1 MLKYQS
7 MKKAQISDF
16 WFYKFRYQITYGIL
30 FAAYIAIILYTIFVA
45 PTGLTQ
51 NEISSAT
58 KSANL
63 NLSNIFSSQIL
74 DFPFHILQKASIS
87 VLGLSNFSIKLPA
100 ILISIATVFAI
111 IRLAHS
117 WFERGT
123 ATLATIIAIASS
135 QFFFF
140 AQNGT
145 PEILYTFYPIILILA
160 GSDFLKTRSN
170 KSLVIASLTL
180 ALSLYTPLSIYIV
193 LALALTVLAHPHL
206 RFILIRGELSRRRK
220 IIVGVIFAFAVLP
233 LILAIAKDFSILKS
247 IFGIP
252 ESLNIIENF
261 NLLISNL
268 FSFSSKNTG
277 GVISPI
283 ISPPVGILI
292 AIGLYFTFSAKHTPK
307 SYLVNIWS
315 VILLL
320 VCLINPNLTTILFT
334 PVLLLTVTGLQSLIQ
349 TWYTIFP
356 SNPYARVSGLI
367 PISFFVI
374 GLLAASLNNFRLNYL
389 YSPEIVANFN
399 QDLKLLL
406 ESTDKNRKL
415 LVSKTE
421 KPFFEIL
428 EKQKSAKIVSDFKDQ
443 EVILSKAIFDKME
456 IPKNYQIK
464 KIVVSSYIAN
474 PDRFYI
480 LKKN

>member
-45 PTGLTQ
+45 PTGLTP

-100 ILISIATVFAI
+100 IIISIATVFAI

-160 GSDFLKTRSN
+160 GGDFLKNRSN
-170 KSLVIASLTL
+170 KSLIITSLTL
-180 ALSLYTPLSIYIV
+180 ALSSYTPLSIYIV
-193 LALALTVLAHPHL
+193 LALILTVLTHPHL
-206 RFILIRGELSRRRK
+206 RFILIRELSRRRK
-220 IIVGVIFAFAVLP
+220 IIAGVIFALAILP
-233 LILAIAKDFSILKS
+233 LVLAIVKDFSILKS

-252 ESLNIIENF
+252 ESLNILENF

-268 FSFSSKNTG
+268 FSFSSKNTD

-283 ISPPVGILI
+283 INPPVGILI

-356 SNPYARVSGLI
+356 QNPYARVSGLI

-406 ESTDKNRKL
+406 ENTDKNRKL
-415 LVSKTE
+415 LISKTE

-428 EKQKSAKIVSDFKDQ
+428 EKQNSAKIVSEIQGQ
-443 EVILSKAIFDKME
+443 EIVLSKAAIDKIE

-464 KIVVSSYIAN
+464 KIVVSSYAAN
-474 PDRFYI
+474 SDRFYI

>member
-1 MLKYQS
+1 MLKYPG

-58 KSANL
+58 KSASL

-74 DFPFHILQKASIS
+74 DFPFHILQKVSIS
-87 VLGLSNFSIKLPA
+87 ALGLSNFGIKLPT

-170 KSLVIASLTL
+170 KSLIIASLTL
-180 ALSLYTPLSIYIV
+180 ALSLYTPLSIYVV

-206 RFILIRGELSRRRK
+206 RFILMRELSRKRK
-220 IIVGVIFAFAVLP
+220 TVVGTIFAVAVLP
-233 LILAIAKDFSILKS
+233 LALAFFKDFSILKS
-247 IFGIP
+247 IFGVP
-252 ESLNIIENF
+252 GSLNILENF

-283 ISPPVGILI
+283 ITPPIIILI
-292 AIGLYFTFSAKHTPK
+292 VIGLYFTFSAKHTPK

-315 VILLL
+315 IILLM

-334 PVLLLTVTGLQSLIQ
+334 PILLLTVTGLQSLIQ

-356 SNPYARVSGLI
+356 NNPYARVSGLI
-367 PISFFVI
+367 PISIFVI
-374 GLLAASLNNFRLNYL
+374 GLLITSLNNFRLNYL

-406 ESTDKNRKL
+406 ENTDKNRNL
-415 LVSKTE
+415 LVSQTE
-421 KPFFEIL
+421 KPFFKIL
-428 EKQKSAKIVSDFKDQ
+428 EKQKSAKILSEIQGQ
-443 EVILSKAIFDKME
+443 EIVLSKAMFDKIE
-456 IPKNYQIK
+456 IPKNYQIT
-464 KIVVSSYIAN
+464 KIIVSSTATDS
-474 PDRFYI
+474 DRFYI
-480 LKKN
+480 LKKK